1 MWQTQIC
8 SLFLGGNS
16 GLLPWNIL
24 KIGPSS
30 SGSLGATATQKAPI
44 DPEKAGL
51 WDRVSQQHRGEP
63 VEKARNVEDFQLRHS
78 RLLFGIFRL
87 HILHA
92 PLWIFSISPGAPVGF
107 PAVSKNLGV
116 TILPIA

>member
-1 MWQTQIC
+1 MEYSQNWPFQ
-8 SLFLGGNS
+8 FWEFGGH
-16 GLLPWNIL
+16 GDP
-24 KIGPSS
+24 
-30 SGSLGATATQKAPI
+30 KAPI